1 MSWSQCPRYNEAPL
15 HLDALTRMQTHI
27 ILVSLYYMYVELIR
41 FIRYGIALFCILFVL
56 HLMSVHFLGFLSDF
70 LGGGGGRYSWN
81 WLVFERVFFMKDR
94 HKFSLRSLRTKV
106 KTAHTFCTH
115 SAPILHGYYCGLGN
129 ENCGGMSQLQPEQ
142 KAHCQPSWGL
152 IIRSECR
159 SSSFTDE
166 CILNEKLITTCWNC
180 SSIQRQLSA
189 C

>member
-1 MSWSQCPRYNEAPL
+1 MEPRYNEDL
-15 HLDALTRMQTHI
+15 GTMKITLLYQISHI
-27 ILVSLYYMYVELIR
+27 RVKKERNIKRWDQQNYLVI
-41 FIRYGIALFCILFVL
+41 
-56 HLMSVHFLGFLSDF
+56 
-70 LGGGGGRYSWN
+70 
-81 WLVFERVFFMKDR
+81 
-94 HKFSLRSLRTKV
+94 RTKV
-106 KTAHTFCTH
+106 KTTHTFCTH

-142 KAHCQPSWGL
+142 KAHCQPSRGL